1 MWNNSQEVNNGHV
14 PLYELT
20 AHQSQIQFPLEM
32 IPHRSYDSFNNIIIA
47 YAVCIV
53 YETYSNPPSTV

>member
-1 MWNNSQEVNNGHV
+1 MNNGHV